1 MDVFKPLFLTK
12 TDLAQSYS
20 EYKPHF
26 DLLLTRLL
34 DYLHSILSLGNSLT
48 YKARV
53 KSFESYY
60 KKIQKFKIKS
70 VGKEMPLLTDI
81 LGIRIMCTFI
91 SNLEEVKNILLQNFE
106 LYDVENKGDHSN
118 YKSFGYESIHFVV
131 NVPDSFKVG
140 LSIPEGIVFEI
151 QLRTVLQD
159 AWAEI
164 EHDLVYKSET
174 TALDVPMKRKLAA
187 INASLTLADIVF
199 QEINDYQKNLK
210 IELDIRR
217 FDFYKKADEY
227 TANLLK
233 DEASD
238 CIGSEQKVNETNIN
252 AIETIDDM
260 LVAALKAHNN
270 TNYSLAIEIY
280 TRVIAEIEK
289 KNQKDLNNLHAQ
301 GSVLSV
307 IYKHR
312 GMAYFFAGDY
322 QEACNDF
329 KNSEEFDPKNFR
341 AYYYMGIVL
350 VLLGKNYEA
359 IEEFTKSLDIMPNQ
373 AHVYFR
379 RALSYYNLKRYVEAL
394 QDLNIA
400 SELGLNTVDMGKL
413 RSAIAKK
420 IDIV

>member
-1 MDVFKPLFLTK
+1 MEVFKPLFLTK
-12 TDLAQSYS
+12 LELSQSYS
-20 EYKPHF
+20 DYKPHF

-34 DYLHSILSLGNSLT
+34 DYLQSILSLENSLT

-91 SNLEEVKNILLQNFE
+91 SNLEEVKNILSKNFE

-210 IELDIRR
+210 IELDTRR

-233 DEASD
+233 DERDDVSVD
-238 CIGSEQKVNETNIN
+238 TEKVNETNIN
-252 AIETIDDM
+252 AIESIDDM

-270 TNYSLAIEIY
+270 HNYSLAVEIY
-280 TRVIAEIEK
+280 TKVISEIK
-289 KNQKDLNNLHAQ
+289 RKNQDDLNNAQ
-301 GSVLSV
+301 NSVLSV

-312 GMAYFFAGDY
+312 GMAYFFANDY
-322 QEACNDF
+322 QAACSDF
-329 KNSEEFDPKNFR
+329 KNSEDFDPKNFR

-350 VLLGKNYEA
+350 VMLGKNYEA

-373 AHVYFR
+373 AHVHFR
-379 RALSYYNLKRYVEAL
+379 RALSYYNLRRYVEAL

-400 SELGLNTVDMGKL
+400 SELGLNTVDMEKL
-413 RSAIAKK
+413 RTAIAKK

>member
-1 MDVFKPLFLTK
+1 MEVLKPLFLTK
-12 TDLAQSYS
+12 SDLNQAYTN
-20 EYKPHF
+20 YKPHF

-34 DYLHSILSLGNSLT
+34 DYLQSILSLENSLT

-53 KSFESYY
+53 KSFQSYY
-60 KKIQKFKIKS
+60 KKIQKFKIKA

-91 SNLEEVKNILLQNFE
+91 SNLEEVKNILAQNFE

-140 LSIPEGIVFEI
+140 LLIPDGIVFEI

-210 IELDIRR
+210 IELDTRR

-233 DEASD
+233 DEVGEVSLD
-238 CIGSEQKVNETNIN
+238 EQQANETNVN
-252 AIETIDDM
+252 VIENIDDM
-260 LVAALKAHNN
+260 LVSALKAHNN
-270 TNYSLAIEIY
+270 QNYSLAVEIY
-280 TRVIAEIEK
+280 TKVIAHIENK
-289 KNQKDLNNLHAQ
+289 KEVDNPQ

-312 GMAYFFAGDY
+312 GMAYFFANDY
-322 QEACNDF
+322 QAACSDF
-329 KNSEEFDPKNFR
+329 KSSKEFDPKNFR
-341 AYYYMGIVL
+341 AYYYLGIVL
-350 VLLGKNYEA
+350 VMLGKNYEA
-359 IEEFTKSLDIMPNQ
+359 IEEFTKSLEIMPNQ
-373 AHVYFR
+373 AHVHFR
-379 RALSYYNLKRYVEAL
+379 RALSYYNLRQYIEAL

-400 SELGLNTVDMGKL
+400 SELGLDTVDMVKL

>member
-1 MDVFKPLFLTK
+1 MEVFKPFFLTK
-12 TDLAQSYS
+12 LELSQSYLN
-20 EYKPHF
+20 YKPHF

-34 DYLHSILSLGNSLT
+34 DYLQSVLALENSLT

-53 KSFESYY
+53 KSFDSYY

-70 VGKEMPLLTDI
+70 VGKEIPLLTDI

-91 SNLEEVKNILLQNFE
+91 SNLEEVKNILSKNFE

-140 LSIPEGIVFEI
+140 LLIPDGIVFEI

-210 IELDIRR
+210 IELDTRR

-233 DEASD
+233 DEQGILPTD
-238 CIGSEQKVNETNIN
+238 EQKVNETNIN
-252 AIETIDDM
+252 TIESIDDM

-270 TNYSLAIEIY
+270 HNYSLAIEIY
-280 TRVIAEIEK
+280 TKVILEIERK
-289 KNQKDLNNLHAQ
+289 KDFDKAQ

-312 GMAYFFAGDY
+312 GMAYFFASNYED
-322 QEACNDF
+322 ACKDF

-350 VLLGKNYEA
+350 VMLGKDYEA
-359 IEEFTKSLDIMPNQ
+359 IEEFSKSLDIMPNQ

-379 RALSYYNLKRYVEAL
+379 RALSYYNLQRYVEAL
-394 QDLNIA
+394 QDLNSA
-400 SELGLNTVDMGKL
+400 AELGLDTVDMGKL

>member
-1 MDVFKPLFLTK
+1 MEVLKPLFLTK
-12 TDLAQSYS
+12 SDLNQAYTN
-20 EYKPHF
+20 YKPHF

-34 DYLHSILSLGNSLT
+34 DYLQSILSLENSLT

-53 KSFESYY
+53 KSFQSYY
-60 KKIQKFKIKS
+60 KKIQKFKIKA

-91 SNLEEVKNILLQNFE
+91 SNLEEVKNILSKNFE

-140 LSIPEGIVFEI
+140 LLIPDGIVFEI

-210 IELDIRR
+210 IELDTRR

-227 TANLLK
+227 TAELLK
-233 DEASD
+233 DEDGGISVDEHKA
-238 CIGSEQKVNETNIN
+238 NEMNIN
-252 AIETIDDM
+252 AIESIDDM
-260 LVAALKAHNN
+260 LVAALKAHNAQ
-270 TNYSLAIEIY
+270 NYSLAIQIY
-280 TRVIAEIEK
+280 TKVISQIED
-289 KNQKDLNNLHAQ
+289 KNHLENPQ

-322 QEACNDF
+322 EAASSDF
-329 KNSEEFDPKNFR
+329 KSSKEFDPKNFR
-341 AYYYMGIVL
+341 AYYYLGIVL
-350 VLLGKNYEA
+350 VMLGKNYEA
-359 IEEFTKSLDIMPNQ
+359 IEEFTKSLEIMPNQ
-373 AHVYFR
+373 AHVHFR
-379 RALSYYNLKRYVEAL
+379 RALSYYNLARYVEAL

-400 SELGLNTVDMGKL
+400 SELGLETVDMEKL

>member
-1 MDVFKPLFLTK
+1 MEVFKPLFLTK
-12 TDLAQSYS
+12 SDLSQVYS
-20 EYKPHF
+20 GYKPHF

-34 DYLHSILSLGNSLT
+34 DYLQSILSLENSLT

-53 KSFESYY
+53 KSFQSYY

-91 SNLEEVKNILLQNFE
+91 SNLEEVKNILSKNFE

-140 LSIPEGIVFEI
+140 LLIPEGIVFEI

-210 IELDIRR
+210 IELDTRR

-233 DEASD
+233 DEESNILVD
-238 CIGSEQKVNETNIN
+238 DQKADETNIN
-252 AIETIDDM
+252 AIESIDDM
-260 LVAALKAHNN
+260 LVAALKAHNAH
-270 TNYSLAIEIY
+270 NYSLAIEIY
-280 TRVIAEIEK
+280 TRVISQIDK
-289 KNQKDLNNLHAQ
+289 KNQKDLNNSQ

-322 QEACNDF
+322 QAACNDF
-329 KNSEEFDPKNFR
+329 NSSKEFDPKNFR

-350 VLLGKNYEA
+350 VMLDKNYEA

-373 AHVYFR
+373 AHVHFR
-379 RALSYYNLKRYVEAL
+379 RALSYYNLARYVEAL

-400 SELGLNTVDMGKL
+400 SDLGLDTIDMQKL

>member
-1 MDVFKPLFLTK
+1 METFKPVFLTK
-12 TDLAQSYS
+12 ADMAQVYS
-20 EYKPHF
+20 DYKPHF

-34 DYLHSILSLGNSLT
+34 DYLQSILALGNSLT

-70 VGKEMPLLTDI
+70 VGHEMPLLTDI

-91 SNLEEVKNILLQNFE
+91 SNLEEVKNILSKNFE

-131 NVPDSFKVG
+131 NVPNSFKVG
-140 LSIPEGIVFEI
+140 LSIPDGIVFEI

-210 IELDIRR
+210 IELDTRR
-217 FDFYKKADEY
+217 FDFYRKADEF

-233 DEASD
+233 DEAEAIVPD
-238 CIGSEQKVNETNIN
+238 EEKVNEISVNS
-252 AIETIDDM
+252 IESIDDM
-260 LVAALKAHNN
+260 LVAALKAHNSG
-270 TNYSLAIEIY
+270 NYPLAIEIY
-280 TRVIAEIEK
+280 TKVIFEIEAKNK
-289 KNQKDLNNLHAQ
+289 KDIAQ
-301 GSVLSV
+301 GGVLSV

-312 GMAYFFAGDY
+312 GMAYFFAGNY
-322 QEACNDF
+322 QAACNDF
-329 KNSEEFDPKNFR
+329 KNSEEFDPRNFR

-350 VLLGKNYEA
+350 VLLGKDYEA
-359 IEEFTKSLDIMPNQ
+359 IDEFTKSLDIMPNQ
-373 AHVYFR
+373 AHVHFR

-394 QDLNIA
+394 HDLNIA
-400 SELGLNTVDMGKL
+400 SELGLDTVDMKKL
-413 RSAIAKK
+413 QSAIAKK

>member
-1 MDVFKPLFLTK
+1 MEVFKPLFLTK
-12 TDLAQSYS
+12 TDLSQAYS
-20 EYKPHF
+20 GYKPHF
-26 DLLLTRLL
+26 DLLLTRLF
-34 DYLHSILSLGNSLT
+34 DYLQSILVLENSLT

-70 VGKEMPLLTDI
+70 VGKEIPLLTDI
-81 LGIRIMCTFI
+81 LGLRIMCTFI
-91 SNLEEVKNILLQNFE
+91 SDLEEVKNILSKNFE
-106 LYDVENKGDHSN
+106 LYDVENKGEHAN

-131 NVPDSFKVG
+131 NVPDSSKVG
-140 LSIPEGIVFEI
+140 LLIPDGIVFEI

-210 IELDIRR
+210 IELDTRR

-233 DEASD
+233 DEEVDVFLDEKNA
-238 CIGSEQKVNETNIN
+238 NETNIN
-252 AIETIDDM
+252 AIESIDDM
-260 LVAALKAHNN
+260 LVSALKAHNSH
-270 TNYSLAIEIY
+270 NYSLAVEIY
-280 TRVIAEIEK
+280 TKVISEIK
-289 KNQKDLNNLHAQ
+289 RKNQNDLDNSQ
-301 GSVLSV
+301 RSVLSV

-322 QEACNDF
+322 GAACNDF
-329 KNSEEFDPKNFR
+329 KSSEEFDPKNFR

-350 VLLGKNYEA
+350 VMLGKNYEA

-373 AHVYFR
+373 AHVHFR
-379 RALSYYNLKRYVEAL
+379 RALSYYNLQRYVEAL
-394 QDLNIA
+394 RDLNIA
-400 SELGLNTVDMGKL
+400 SELGLDTVDMGKL

>member
-1 MDVFKPLFLTK
+1 MEVFNPVFLTK
-12 TDLAQSYS
+12 ADLSKAYS
-20 EYKPHF
+20 GYKPHF

-34 DYLHSILSLGNSLT
+34 DYLQSILVLENSLT

-53 KSFESYY
+53 KSFNSYY

-70 VGKEMPLLTDI
+70 VGQEMPLLTDI
-81 LGIRIMCTFI
+81 LGIRIMCSFI
-91 SNLEEVKNILLQNFE
+91 SNIEDVKNILSKNFE
-106 LYDVENKGDHSN
+106 LYDVETKGDHSN

-140 LSIPEGIVFEI
+140 LLIPDGIVFEI

-210 IELDIRR
+210 IELDARR

-233 DEASD
+233 DEEVVAFP
-238 CIGSEQKVNETNIN
+238 SEQKINETSVNS
-252 AIETIDDM
+252 IESIDDM
-260 LVAALKAHNN
+260 IVAALKAHNN
-270 TNYSLAIEIY
+270 NNYVLAIEIY
-280 TRVIAEIEK
+280 TKVISEIDK
-289 KNQKDLNNLHAQ
+289 KNQKEKIDNTQ
-301 GSVLSV
+301 SSVLSV

-322 QEACNDF
+322 QGACNDF
-329 KNSEEFDPKNFR
+329 KNSEKFDPKNFR

-350 VLLGKNYEA
+350 VFLGKDYEA

-373 AHVYFR
+373 AHVHFR
-379 RALSYYNLKRYVEAL
+379 RALSYYNLGLYVEAL

-400 SELGLNTVDMGKL
+400 SELGLDTIDMGKL
-413 RSAIAKK
+413 RNAIAKK